1 MEQTYHQL
9 NTLLF
14 SAFAGVFLL
23 ILARQMQIPAIAPLL
38 IGGVLLG
45 PEGLGVIDSQA
56 LGGGLKLVISIS
68 VAVILFEGGLT
79 LDPRGFQ
86 NAQKIIGRMLT
97 IGVLITWFG
106 TALAVYLIFG
116 FDLPFAML
124 AGSLIIV
131 TGPTVVAPLLQRIRI
146 KDTLHHIL
154 HWESV
159 LIDPIGVFIA
169 ILCFEWLSVAGNMA
183 GHFWHF
189 AERVLIGTS
198 FGLAGG
204 FSMYWLLRR
213 RWIPEAQVNIF
224 VLAGALF
231 LYGISDFMVHEAG
244 ILTVVVSGFILGWK
258 RPESLKNIQ
267 SFKAEIT
274 ELSIAVLFILLS
286 ARLELDNFRALGKA
300 GLWLVLVVLFLIRPL
315 NIFISAIGSDLS
327 SREKLFL
334 SWVAPR
340 GVVAGSMASLFS
352 LELSLKGHMS
362 AGFLEA
368 FTFSIIAVTILIQGL
383 FSGPVAYL
391 LKVKAPLKTGWLI
404 IGANYFS
411 RKIADFITKISGST
425 CYIIDS
431 NQDAVKEIKKAGF
444 TAFTGNA
451 LALESIPQNFNRDVG
466 YVLALTDNRYLN
478 QLICERCAETLP
490 GSKLYR
496 WASPQAEPKYGTRI
510 SGKPVWRSLP
520 KPSEVAFQLQMKESI
535 LIRSRTELVPEK
547 LFEGTVPL
555 LALEESGFVLSDFD
569 WLSNGTALLLQRM
582 TRHLPFYIQK
592 NHILRLKVKN
602 YEEVITI
609 GVSHAARSQAEI
621 PYEQTR
627 RDLIKREMEMP
638 TALHNGVA
646 VPHIHCSGLS
656 ESICVVIQLLE
667 PIALPTFEKD
677 QYQLFFV
684 LISPAADPELHLVL
698 LADIAKL
705 SADKEKVQKIM
716 EATEPEIVSRLLL
729 EN

>member
-1 MEQTYHQL
+1 M
-9 NTLLF
+9 F
-14 SAFAGVFLL
+14 SAFAGVFFL
-23 ILARQMQIPAIAPLL
+23 ILARQMRIPAIAPLL

-45 PEGLGVIDSQA
+45 PEGFGVIDSQA

-79 LDPRGFQ
+79 LDPKGFR

-97 IGVLITWFG
+97 AGVLITWFG
-106 TALAVYLIFG
+106 TALAVYLLFG
-116 FDLPFAML
+116 FDFPFAML
-124 AGSLIIV
+124 SGSLIIV
-131 TGPTVVAPLLQRIRI
+131 TGPTVIAPLLQRIRV
-146 KDTLHHIL
+146 KENLHHIL

-169 ILCFEWLSVAGNMA
+169 VLCFEWISVAGSVA

-189 AERVLIGTS
+189 IERVLIGTS

-231 LYGISDFMVHEAG
+231 LYGISDYLVHEAG

-274 ELSIAVLFILLS
+274 ELSIAILFILLA
-286 ARLELDNFRALGKA
+286 ARLELNNFKALGNA
-300 GLWLVLVVLFLIRPL
+300 GLWLVFIVLFLIRPL
-315 NIFISAIGSDLS
+315 NIFVSSMGSALPL
-327 SREKLFL
+327 REKLFL

-352 LELSLKGHMS
+352 LELGLKGY
-362 AGFLEA
+362 ARAEFLEA

-391 LKVKAPLKTGWLI
+391 LRVKAPQKTGWLI

-411 RKIADFITKISGST
+411 RKIADFIIKISGSP
-425 CYIIDS
+425 CYIVDS

-444 TAFTGNA
+444 NAFTGNA
-451 LALESIPQNFNRDVG
+451 LALESIPKNFNEDVG

-490 GSKLYR
+490 GSKLFR
-496 WASPQAEPKYGTRI
+496 WSSPQAEPKFGTRI
-510 SGKPVWRSLP
+510 SGRAVWQKLP
-520 KPSEVAFQLQMKESI
+520 KPSEIAFQLQMKESI
-535 LIRSRTELVPEK
+535 LVRSRKELVPEK

-555 LALEESGFVLSDFD
+555 ISLEESGFVLADFD
-569 WLSNGTALLLQRM
+569 WLSEGTALLLQRM

-592 NHILRLKVKN
+592 NHILRLKLKN

-609 GVSHAARSQAEI
+609 GVTHAARSHEEI

-627 RDLIKREMEMP
+627 RDLIKRETEMP

-646 VPHIHCSGLS
+646 VPHIHCTGLS
-656 ESICVVIQLLE
+656 ESVCVVIQSPE
-667 PIALPTFEKD
+667 PIALPTIVTER
-677 QYQLFFV
+677 YQLFFV
-684 LISPAADPELHLVL
+684 LISPSSDPELHLVL

-705 SADKEKVQKIM
+705 SADDEKVQRIM
-716 EATEPEIVSRLLL
+716 EATEPEAVSRLLL